1 MNVVVQCVI
10 GGSSVQDDVD
20 MLQKNPPHVVVG
32 TPGRINQLMEQNY
45 LIVNDVVMLIVDEA
59 DEMLKI
65 DF

>member
-1 MNVVVQCVI
+1 M
-10 GGSSVQDDVD
+10 QDDVE